1 MSTMTRPW
9 RECSYKQLSKGV
21 VGEQA
26 ALAVNQINLARMVS
40 IADIA
45 AEVENDR

>member
-1 MSTMTRPW
+1 MTRPW
-9 RECSYKQLSKGV
+9 RERSFKRLSKGE

-26 ALAVNQINLARMVS
+26 ALAVDQINLAAMVS